1 MSNKMP
7 IANPP
12 SEMFAL
18 VDQRTMQFSLPEL
31 RVAGVSQP
39 LRIQL
44 TFDAAAVDDMLR
56 RLATLRAQMLPAPA
70 RN

>member
-1 MSNKMP
+1 MSRMP
-7 IANPP
+7 IDNPP
-12 SEMFAL
+12 GEMFVL

-31 RVAGVSQP
+31 RVAGLSQP

-56 RLATLRAQMLPAPA
+56 RLATLRTQMLPAPA
-70 RN
+70 RS